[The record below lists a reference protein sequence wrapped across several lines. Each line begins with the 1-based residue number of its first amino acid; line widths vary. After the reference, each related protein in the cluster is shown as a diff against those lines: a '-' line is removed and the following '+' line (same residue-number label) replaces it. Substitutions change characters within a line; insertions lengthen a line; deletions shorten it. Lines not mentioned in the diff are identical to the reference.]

1 MTVNTSDL
9 DFINIKNKLKT
20 YFKNT
25 SEFKDYDFEASGL
38 SSILDVLAYNSH
50 LNALTANMAIN
61 ESFLSTSQLRSSV
74 VGHAE
79 TLGYFPKSKTAPMA
93 IVDVTILDPNGTSQQ
108 EILTSRT
115 EFLTAIDDVGYVF
128 YNRDE
133 YVATK
138 NEDNA
143 FVFSNVKI
151 YEGRERTK
159 TFFAD
164 NSIDTVFVI
173 PDENIDTSTMVV
185 KVYENPTADVF
196 TVYKNIFDV
205 ATITDDSRVYMI
217 HETPNGYYE
226 IYFGDGNM
234 LGKRPQSGNVIQ
246 VDYISTANSDANG
259 AARFNLNAFNALE
272 TTVTTISPAAGGSNK
287 ESIQEIKINA
297 PRAFATQQ
305 RLVTAADYSALIK
318 SNFGQ
323 YVRDVIAWGGN
334 DNAPPKFGCVFVSLN
349 FFDGFGESTQEEVKT
364 MIRDRLTN
372 DRSIMSID
380 TEFVE
385 PQETYLEINAFF
397 NIDSLQA
404 AETVESMQ
412 VSVKNLIKTFVGTNL
427 DTFGKTFRRS
437 HLVAEIDD
445 SSNAIINSRVDIK
458 VQQRINL
465 DEEFL
470 RLESLLPED
479 DDRLPLSS
487 TTQDFTLQFPFALAN
502 PDKDDFI
509 ITSSV
514 IKFNGENVIIKNKL
528 GDTQL
533 QLVDFN
539 NDVKL
544 KNAGYYE
551 PGSGKVYLQSLTI
564 LRDGYVGDSLKISA
578 TPSNPSTL
586 RPKRNYIITVDEND
600 VFVRGYID

>member
-544 KNAGYYE
+544 KNVGYYE

>member
-93 IVDVTILDPNGTSQQ
+93 IVDVTILDPNGTSEQ

-272 TTVTTISPAAGGSNK
+272 TTVTTISPAAGGSDK

-445 SSNAIINSRVDIK
+445 SSNAIINSSVDIK

-544 KNAGYYE
+544 KNVGYYE